1 MLTIPTWTENIVQV
15 CRHALLK
22 HIGTGAAAL
31 QENDC
36 TDLMK
41 LVGMSRTFFLSHS
54 TAIKSKQMCFMK
66 THVPSKQQGQF
77 FCQRKSGHSHSFF
90 NLCTSKSLKKNLQDQ
105 ADRIG
110 YGLLQKH
117 GFAPEP
123 LGGWR
128 CWVTE
133 LRQQLVASIPIQE
146 AIATNTDEGCS
157 VVQCRHPQNFGQT

>member
-1 MLTIPTWTENIVQV
+1 MTESDGCFALSLIVCCRQRKAIEEFAGQCWQSLPGPERSFRFADMRYWNILEQVLRHFKRMIVQIWWNWLECHV
-15 CRHALLK
+15 H
-22 HIGTGAAAL
+22 
-31 QENDC
+31 
-36 TDLMK
+36 
-41 LVGMSRTFFLSHS
+41 FFLSHS

-77 FCQRKSGHSHSFF
+77 FCQRKSGHSNGFF

-133 LRQQLVASIPIQE
+133 LRQ
-146 AIATNTDEGCS
+146 
-157 VVQCRHPQNFGQT
+157 